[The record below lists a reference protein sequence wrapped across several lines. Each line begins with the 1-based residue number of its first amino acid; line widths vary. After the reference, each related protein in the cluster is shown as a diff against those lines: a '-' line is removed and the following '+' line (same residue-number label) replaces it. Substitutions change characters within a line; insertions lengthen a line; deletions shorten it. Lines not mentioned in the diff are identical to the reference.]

1 MSLSYDFKGKVA
13 LVTGANTGLAVS
25 TAIQFAKS
33 GASVVVSGQYA
44 DSRLTTVA
52 NECRNT
58 GANVLEMAADPTRE
72 EDLQKLVDKTM
83 STFGRIDIL
92 VNCSVH
98 HENALIIDPLFM
110 VKYRKT
116 MQTNL
121 EAMVFMTSI
130 CVEHLEK
137 TRGTIINISSI
148 RSARASPKE
157 SAYCMAKSAIDMFTK
172 CMATELGPKGIRVNS
187 VNPYTWDPN
196 NIPLDPFVDMAPKMP
211 AQRVGLSDDLAF
223 AVLFLAAKEASFI
236 TGTNMLVD
244 GGHTAAGL
252 P

>member
-1 MSLSYDFKGKVA
+1 MSVSYDFNGKVA

-58 GANVLEMAADPTRE
+58 GAHVLEMAADPTRE
-72 EDLQKLVDKTM
+72 EDLQKLVDKTVM
-83 STFGRIDIL
+83 TFGRIDIL
-92 VNCSVH
+92 VNCPVYPEH
-98 HENALIIDPLFM
+98 NPIDDPLFM
-110 VKYRKT
+110 AKHKSV

-148 RSARASPKE
+148 RSTRP
-157 SAYCMAKSAIDMFTK
+157 
-172 CMATELGPKGIRVNS
+172 V
-187 VNPYTWDPN
+187 
-196 NIPLDPFVDMAPKMP
+196 
-211 AQRVGLSDDLAF
+211 
-223 AVLFLAAKEASFI
+223 
-236 TGTNMLVD
+236 
-244 GGHTAAGL
+244 
-252 P
+252 